1 MPNQVSDG
9 ETLLLHAAFQ
19 PLRPTHGA
27 VTAVRHPGGRR
38 SDRGAPLEARPGSGC
53 GPSIRALQDS
63 HSGLSLRRGL
73 GLHRNPCRLLE
84 NKEHFPGFPKPLP
97 VRSETPGRARP
108 ALTPSATPQPPPG
121 VGPGAERGPGRAR
134 GRRGRARAWPHNS
147 APWRAGRS
155 GAERRRAGSGSGAE
169 RRGMAGALTEVLGE
183 VLVAAD
189 GEEVAVSALAARGV
203 SLVGLYFGCSL
214 SGPCAQLGAS
224 LAAFYGRFRGEAAAA
239 GAQRLEIVFVSAE
252 QEQQQWQEAVRAMP
266 WLALPF
272 AEKHRKVRTGAGRRH
287 RGGGVGGFVRGA
299 AGPERRA
306 EGERSFRKVLR
317 PRGWA
322 VGSGRGAPPGGAGGV
337 FGSRGL

>member
-1 MPNQVSDG
+1 
-9 ETLLLHAAFQ
+9 
-19 PLRPTHGA
+19 
-27 VTAVRHPGGRR
+27 
-38 SDRGAPLEARPGSGC
+38 
-53 GPSIRALQDS
+53 
-63 HSGLSLRRGL
+63 
-73 GLHRNPCRLLE
+73 
-84 NKEHFPGFPKPLP
+84 
-97 VRSETPGRARP
+97 
-108 ALTPSATPQPPPG
+108 
-121 VGPGAERGPGRAR
+121 
-134 GRRGRARAWPHNS
+134 
-147 APWRAGRS
+147 
-155 GAERRRAGSGSGAE
+155 
-169 RRGMAGALTEVLGE
+169 MAGALTEVLGE

-287 RGGGVGGFVRGA
+287 RGVGGFVRGA

-322 VGSGRGAPPGGAGGV
+322 VGSGRGAPPGGAGGGLWFPWAV
-337 FGSRGL
+337 GGVSGGWGGWSRAGVAGGGVGPMSAAVLA